1 MGRGEHGDMAERT
14 GMVRAV
20 LCLQS
25 RADEQK
31 GQAETDVTL
40 ASLPWSTC
48 CPCCAELGSSAPHG
62 APGKGEEQGGEGVAC
77 VQEGYEASSEAAMT
91 VGYRTKLQ
99 GGQKRNLVTE
109 EGYTSI
115 QT

>member
-1 MGRGEHGDMAERT
+1 MGRGEHGDMEERT

-48 CPCCAELGSSAPHG
+48 CPCCAELGSSAPYG

-77 VQEGYEASSEAAMT
+77 VQEG
-91 VGYRTKLQ
+91 TKHPQRL
-99 GGQKRNLVTE
+99 R
-109 EGYTSI
+109 
-115 QT
+115 